1 MEKTK
6 MNLNKCLH
14 ATDNFIELKPLIERV
29 KSDISFWGYRY
40 VYLEGSNN
48 RYPIDILATRVMELV
63 QKKHFEYTNLERT
76 AGKKIAAKIDQIYK
90 NNDELLKIKCF
101 ITRYLSYIIDVYT
114 FITVE
119 FAPRYKWF
127 IFGDNQVFK
136 YYTARQYQEEFQVK
150 PDKSSDF
157 WHLDS
162 KNPTLYRPQIKS
174 KTE

>member
-90 NNDELLKIKCF
+90 NNDELLKNKCF
-101 ITRYLSYIIDVYT
+101 ITRYLCN
-114 FITVE
+114 FFE
-119 FAPRYKWF
+119 
-127 IFGDNQVFK
+127 IFRNGGYHNGFYWYEGGDNQVFE
-136 YYTARQYQEEFQVK
+136 YFTERQYLEEFHEL
-150 PDKSSDF
+150 DKN
-157 WHLDS
+157 LLE
-162 KNPTLYRPQIKS
+162 KNLLFKWFGDRDIETKKLYRKL
-174 KTE
+174 